1 MPKLQTPVVE
11 LPVSMESVIATEAPA
26 EQSAENSRSPKFKGN
41 RGCPADWK
49 TTWVS
54 FDMSPEEHDRLMK
67 VAKHRNVKINTLFVN
82 LLKAAIAEQKTEF
95 DNDAQAYELTRP
107 VVGTGKKA
115 KALTEMTESEIK
127 AYLLNMQSELL
138 AAQALV
144 DNMRKLANPT
154 AE

>member
-1 MPKLQTPVVE
+1 MPKLQTPTVE
-11 LPVSMESVIATEAPA
+11 LPVSMESVITTEAHA
-26 EQSAENSRSPKFKGN
+26 EQSAENRSPKFKGN

-67 VAKHRNVKINTLFVN
+67 VAKHRNLKINAFFVQ
-82 LLKAAIAEQKTEF
+82 LLKAAIAERQDQF
-95 DNDAQAYELTRP
+95 DKDAQAYELTRP

-115 KALTEMTESEIK
+115 KALSEMTQTEVE
-127 AYLLNMQSELL
+127 AYLANMQNELL

-144 DNMRKLANPT
+144 ENMRKLANPT